1 MLRGR
6 GERRRREKGRGGQVK
21 IVGERDGRDEI
32 KGKRQ
37 IISGPQSKKYKI
49 SLILGLDFTGKRVS
63 HGPFSQ
69 GVYNLMGNLYIRIQS
84 KKQNHDK

>member
-1 MLRGR
+1 MK
-6 GERRRREKGRGGQVK
+6 EKPFPLVTVMMVSRNPNPDS
-21 IVGERDGRDEI
+21 RTCRDEI

-49 SLILGLDFTGKRVS
+49 SLILGLDFKGKRVS